1 MVQGKMPA
9 AERDERYYT
18 LLEAAREAGLKKRQ
32 VEYAVQRG
40 DLVPAGP
47 AYGDTYMLTDE
58 QVEMLKQ
65 AARLVGIGVVIWAA
79 IRVVQSGWRPPAGVV
94 PT

>member
-1 MVQGKMPA
+1 MPTT
-9 AERDERYYT
+9 EHGERYYT

-40 DLVPAGP
+40 DLVPAAP
-47 AYGDTYMLTDE
+47 PYGDTMRLTDE

-65 AARLVGIGVVIWAA
+65 AARLVGLGVVIWAA
-79 IRVVQSGWRPPAGVV
+79 IRVVQSGWHPPAGALS
-94 PT
+94 T